1 MKNEISSMLRTDFL
15 SFARKAIRRL
25 EGTTLSRDRYLE
37 LLASELSA
45 FADGATKRQLLV
57 NLPPRHLK
65 TLLGSVCLSAWILGH
80 NPNTKI
86 MLLACSANLAE
97 KISRQ
102 IRAVMSE
109 QWYQEIFPTRI
120 KKGHAKAMDFETK
133 EGGGVFASSINGII
147 TGFGADIIIVDDP
160 HDISDVR
167 NPELL
172 DATVETF
179 ESVVRSRLNNRK
191 RPRILVIAHR
201 IHDRDLSAHL
211 LGQGNWAHVILP
223 LVATRDQTYET
234 DYGRWHRRKG
244 ELLQPEAEDED
255 EIARRKTLLVNPDFD
270 MLYQQDCDGQARPP
284 IKADDF
290 PTFVPGHHADLHCVV
305 SIDAGNTDG
314 DDASFSVIQAWAF
327 DDKNLYLMNQFREQC
342 EFNELKRMT
351 KRFIKRHRPD
361 VVLIEKTAN
370 GPALISELRR
380 KEKTRRLVLPITPRG
395 SKAARLSRHI
405 DKIRDGRVQLP
416 ENAVFNAEF
425 GAEFERFHRRKHADQ
440 VDAFT
445 QTADWF
451 DQCHTL
457 GRAPRRPSASVPM
470 VVGYNSQF
478 SGFDQGKS
486 TTAKPAE
493 RGVCVVRGNSYYAPN
508 GPFIKVTSG

>member
-1 MKNEISSMLRTDFL
+1 MKNEIGSMLRTDFL

-45 FADGATKRQLLV
+45 FADGGTKRQLLV

-86 MLLACSANLAE
+86 MLLACSEKLAE

-102 IRAVMSE
+102 IRDIMLA
-109 QWYQEIFPTRI
+109 QWYQEVFPTRI
-120 KKGHAKAMDFETK
+120 KKGHAKAMDFETE

-211 LGQGNWAHVILP
+211 LGQGGWAHVILP
-223 LVATRDQTYET
+223 LIATRDQSYET

-255 EIARRKTLLVNPDFD
+255 DIARRKTLLVNPDFD

-284 IKADDF
+284 INADDF
-290 PTFVPGHHADLHCVV
+290 PTFVPGNHADLHCVI
-305 SIDAGNTDG
+305 SIDAGNTKG

-327 DDKNLYLMNQFREQC
+327 DEKNLYLLNQFREQC
-342 EFNELKRMT
+342 EFDELKRMT
-351 KRFIKRHRPD
+351 RRFIKRHQPY

-380 KEKTRRLVLPITPRG
+380 KGKPVLPITPRG
-395 SKAARLSRHI
+395 SKAARLNRHI

-416 ENAVFNAEF
+416 ENAVFNAKF
-425 GAEFERFHRRKHADQ
+425 GAEFERFHRREHADQ

-445 QTADWF
+445 QMADWF
-451 DQCHTL
+451 DQCYPL
-457 GRAPRRPSASVPM
+457 GRVPRRASAPVPM
-470 VVGYNSQF
+470 VVGCNSQF

-486 TTAKPAE
+486 ASLKPAE
-493 RGVCVVRGNSYYAPN
+493 RGVCVARGNSYYAPN
-508 GPFIKVTSG
+508 GPFIKVKSG